1 MSIQTK
7 AHALLCNHHQM
18 IKNREPSMLLRTVE
32 EMGLDVDVTRYHSYI
47 QGKTPSNF
55 SQAYDRARVTMS

>member
-1 MSIQTK
+1 MQTK
-7 AHALLCNHHQM
+7 ARALLNRHHQM
-18 IKNREPSMLLRTVE
+18 IKNREQSMLLRAVE
-32 EMGLDVDVTRYHSYI
+32 EMGLDVDVTRYHSHM